1 MKILGISCYYHDSA
15 AALIDNGKL
24 IAAAQEERFSRKKH
38 DANFPI
44 LAINFCLQKAGI
56 SAKEL
61 DYAVFYE
68 KPFKKFERII
78 LSFLATVP
86 GAYELFY
93 QSYQGWLRE
102 KLWIKE
108 TIAKTLKI
116 PTNKIL
122 FSEHHLSH
130 AASAFYTSP
139 FKRAAI
145 LTADAVGEWSTTTWG
160 IGVDRKIRLT
170 NETTFPHSLGLFYST
185 FTQFLGFEI
194 NEGEYK
200 VMGLAAYGKPIYRT
214 KVKKLIKQAKDGS
227 FILNMDYF
235 SFHISTTL
243 SFNEQFIKL
252 LGVPPNDQPEVIR
265 KPYTDIAASVQTV
278 LDDILVAIVKNM
290 RRKTGEENLCMAGG
304 VALNGISNW
313 KIYKESGFKNL
324 FIHPAAGDAG
334 GALGAA
340 LYLYHHVLD
349 KRRKIKWNS
358 PFWGHQQKPSDIERF
373 LKNKGIPYIK
383 LSQEKL
389 IDMVVDKLI
398 NGKVVGWVQG
408 RFEWGPRAL
417 GGRSILADPR
427 SKKMKELVNSKI
439 KFREGFRP
447 FAPVVLFEEAS
458 KFFDIGDA
466 QDQLPF
472 EYMLFV
478 VPVKK
483 SKRALLGAV
492 THVDGTSRPQFIK
505 RGVQKNYYE
514 LVKKFGEKTGIP
526 VLLNTSFN
534 LKGEPIVN
542 TVQDAYETFIR
553 SGLDLLVLEN
563 FLIRKE
569 DLNIKEV

>member
-1 MKILGISCYYHDSA
+1 M
-15 AALIDNGKL
+15 
-24 IAAAQEERFSRKKH
+24 
-38 DANFPI
+38 
-44 LAINFCLQKAGI
+44 
-56 SAKEL
+56 
-61 DYAVFYE
+61 
-68 KPFKKFERII
+68 
-78 LSFLATVP
+78 
-86 GAYELFY
+86 
-93 QSYQGWLRE
+93 RE

-160 IGVDRKIRLT
+160 IGIDRKIRLI
-170 NETTFPHSLGLFYST
+170 NETIFPHSLGLFYST

-200 VMGLAAYGKPIYRT
+200 VMGLAAYGKSIYRT

-235 SFHISTTL
+235 SFHTSTTL

-265 KPYTDIAASVQTV
+265 KPYTDIAASVQAV

-290 RRKTGEENLCMAGG
+290 RRKTEEENLCMAGG

-324 FIHPAAGDAG
+324 FIYPAAGDAG

-389 IDMVVDKLI
+389 IDMVVDELI

-492 THVDGTSRPQFIK
+492 IHVNGTSRPQFIK
-505 RGVQKNYYE
+505 RGC
-514 LVKKFGEKTGIP
+514 KKIIM
-526 VLLNTSFN
+526 NW
-534 LKGEPIVN
+534 
-542 TVQDAYETFIR
+542 
-553 SGLDLLVLEN
+553 
-563 FLIRKE
+563 
-569 DLNIKEV
+569 